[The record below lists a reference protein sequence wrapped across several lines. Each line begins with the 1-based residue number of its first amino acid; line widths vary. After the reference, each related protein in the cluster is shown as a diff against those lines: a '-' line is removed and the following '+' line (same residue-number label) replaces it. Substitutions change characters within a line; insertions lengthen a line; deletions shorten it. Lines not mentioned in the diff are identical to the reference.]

1 MANEFLPASVLM
13 TLGLTGCGLFG
24 PCLSINNPNACL
36 SIAIDTD
43 CDTSDPEDTSCPQ
56 DTASGEAAE
65 QAETRSEITRKVIE
79 HGVLPA
85 DVADRLQP

>member
-1 MANEFLPASVLM
+1 MVNELLPASVLI
-13 TLGLTGCGLFG
+13 TLGLTGCGIFG
-24 PCLSINNPNACL
+24 PCLDITESSSVCL
-36 SIAIDTD
+36 SVAIDTD

-56 DTASGEAAE
+56 DSASEEAAE
-65 QAETRSEITRKVIE
+65 QTRSEITRKVIE